1 MTAMML
7 GNAPQEFF
15 QLFSKIENEH
25 DISVLQKGTVL
36 DDTLEDI
43 QAFISSRGMQMQL
56 VE

>member
-7 GNAPQEFF
+7 GNTPQELF
-15 QLFSKIENEH
+15 QLFSKVKNEH

-36 DDTLEDI
+36 DDTLEDV
-43 QAFISSRGMQMQL
+43 QAFISSRVMLMQL